1 MQSAQLTT
9 MLQVLLFAAAA
20 TASPLRPRQETTTG
34 AAPVLQVTLANSGT
48 DVAED
53 FSVAMDG
60 TAIATVSRA
69 GVTNY
74 DSVTVRC
81 AAGLVCIPEYS
92 CDLYDENLVRI
103 MTVNPGTTSLP
114 SLTVGQVTCSQG
126 LV

>member
-20 TASPLRPRQETTTG
+20 TASPLLPRQETTG
-34 AAPVLQVTLANSGT
+34 AALVMQVTLANSGA

-53 FSVAMDG
+53 FRVAMDG
-60 TAIATVSRA
+60 TAIATVSRT
-69 GVTNY
+69 GVANY

-81 AAGLVCIPEYS
+81 APGLICIPEYS
-92 CDLYDENLVRI
+92 CALYDENLVQ
-103 MTVNPGTTSLP
+103 MMVVNPGTTDLP

-126 LV
+126 LI